1 MNLVTKKT
9 VAGAALTV
17 VAALLLIAWLARG
30 GEEEQGDGPP
40 GLQAGRPKGGA
51 VTSARRVRT
60 PIKHVVYIIKENRT
74 FDNYFARYPGADG
87 TDTGRISTG
96 EEIELS
102 VAPDVLL
109 GDLGHEFL
117 DGVVAINGGRMNGFD
132 RIPLNGDSLAGYSSF
147 TREGL
152 PAYWAYADNF
162 VLGDRMFSPMYG
174 PTFPAHL
181 YAVGAQAARV
191 VSNKQGP
198 GLYAPSK
205 NGERGGYCSDE
216 GERVL
221 RFKKLV
227 RAERERVMRAEESA
241 DFETIKDYWE
251 TVHPC
256 FDFRVLPDLLN
267 ERGISWHYYAGYGD
281 WRNTIHAIRH
291 LRYSK
296 YWGANVSS
304 TDRIISDVRDGELAA
319 VTWAVP
325 PVGLNEHPGGP
336 SVCMGENWTVRYVN
350 AIMRSEYWDSTAI
363 FIVWDDFGGF
373 YDHVPPPHYDEM
385 GLGPRVPFLMISPW
399 AKEGFIDHTTYE
411 LSSVV
416 RFIETIWGLETLTRR
431 DAQSDNMLGAFDFNQ
446 SKTPGERKLILEQRD
461 CTDLPARSAAA
472 YERDGPRAF
481 EALGD

>member
-1 MNLVTKKT
+1 MKRGA
-9 VAGAALTV
+9 VAAVV
-17 VAALLLIAWLARG
+17 VAALVFLGWLLQRG
-30 GEEEQGDGPP
+30 GDDRPP
-40 GLQAGRPKGGA
+40 GIQPGRPASTAAEG
-51 VTSARRVRT
+51 TRHVRT

-87 TDTGRISTG
+87 ADTGRLSTG

-102 VAPDVLL
+102 VAADVLL

-117 DGVVAINGGRMNGFD
+117 DGVIAINGGRMDGFD

-147 TREGL
+147 TRAGL

-191 VSNKQGP
+191 TGNKEGP

-205 NGERGGYCSDE
+205 NGERGAYCSDD
-216 GERVL
+216 GERVY
-221 RFKKLV
+221 RFQEMV
-227 RAERERVMRAEESA
+227 RAERRRVMNAEESV
-241 DFETIKDYWE
+241 DSDTIKDFWE

-256 FDFRVLPDLLN
+256 FDFEVLPDLLN
-267 ERGISWHYYAGYGD
+267 EKGITWHYYAGYGD
-281 WRNTIHAIRH
+281 WRNTLHAIRH
-291 LRYSK
+291 IRYSR
-296 YWGANVSS
+296 YWGPNVSS
-304 TDRIISDVRDGELAA
+304 TEKIIRDVRDGKLAN

-350 AIMRSEYWDSTAI
+350 AIMRSKYWETTAI

-373 YDHVPPPHYDEM
+373 YDHVPPPHYDVM
-385 GLGPRVPFLMISPW
+385 GLGPRVPLLIISPW
-399 AKEGFIDHTTYE
+399 AKKGYIDSTTYE

-416 RFIETIWGLETLTRR
+416 KFIETVFGLRTMTQR
-431 DAQSDNMLGAFDFNQ
+431 DAQSDDMLGAFDFNQ
-446 SKTPGERKLILEQRD
+446 ATSPRERKLILEPRD
-461 CTDLPARSAAA
+461 CTGLPAKSAAA
-472 YERDGPRAF
+472 YHQEGVHAF